1 MNRVPF
7 QVRLWWLMAVVVL
20 CALDSLAMRGPLS
33 GRGLT
38 AITLLLGGLPMANAL
53 IFVLLILL
61 QSSPSR
67 MEQSPGLVGCSIFG
81 TVALLVYCLLSFRQP
96 DVILVLLDRFLN
108 NIGLSHTLFAR
119 PAVIGVLLLP
129 QLAVGI
135 LGGWLCRRFGPLPGI
150 VRWFNEAD
158 GVAYDPR

>member
-7 QVRLWWLMAVVVL
+7 QVRLWWLMAVVLL

-38 AITLLLGGLPMANAL
+38 AITLLLGGLPMANTL
-53 IFVLLILL
+53 IFGLLFLL
-61 QSSPSR
+61 QSRPSR
-67 MEQSPGLVGCSIFG
+67 VEQSPGLVGYEIFG
-81 TVALLVYCLLSFRQP
+81 TVALLVYCLFSFRQP
-96 DVILVLLDRFLN
+96 EVILVVLDRFLN
-108 NIGLSHTLFAR
+108 NMRLSHTLFAR
-119 PAVIGVLLLP
+119 PAVIVVLLLP

-150 VRWFNEAD
+150 VKWFIEAD
-158 GVAYDPR
+158 GVAYHHR